1 MHFTSCSYKH
11 KGGKNLYAIG
21 SLEILNSSQPYARFP
36 PYGPDGGG
44 VLAGGEMEHGV
55 ANK

>member
-1 MHFTSCSYKH
+1 MHFTGCSYKH

-21 SLEILNSSQPYARFP
+21 SLEILNSFTTIRSVP
-36 PYGPDGGG
+36 PRGPDGGG